1 MGVHACACSPGG
13 HLLELPN
20 WVNAF
25 QLLLLVQPSSAAAER
40 AFSLLENSFNHQQR
54 SSHEDYITVSVMLH
68 RCIFL
73 CLFTIENDVFNMG
86 IIG

>member
-1 MGVHACACSPGG
+1 MGVRACACSPGG

-25 QLLLLVQPSSAAAER
+25 QLLLLVQPSSAAAEL

-54 SSHEDYITVSVMLH
+54 SSLEDCITVSVMLQ
-68 RCIFL
+68 
-73 CLFTIENDVFNMG
+73 
-86 IIG
+86 